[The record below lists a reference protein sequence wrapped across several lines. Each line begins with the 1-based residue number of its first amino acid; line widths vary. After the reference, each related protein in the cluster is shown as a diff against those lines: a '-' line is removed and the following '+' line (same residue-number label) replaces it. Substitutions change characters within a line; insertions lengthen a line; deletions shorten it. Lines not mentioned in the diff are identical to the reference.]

1 MYAMEF
7 EAPIENGIV
16 RIPKEYHDLQQK
28 KKVKFIVIYDNDNS
42 IKNYGGK
49 ESINSN
55 FIDEIINNPRHIDV
69 NSSFLSRE
77 EVHER

>member
-28 KKVKFIVIYDNDNS
+28 RKVKFIVIYDNDNS
-42 IKNYGGK
+42 TKNYGGE

-55 FIDEIINNPRHIDV
+55 FIDEIINNPRHTDE

-77 EVHER
+77 EAHER